1 MNLNAKIAELQRL
14 ASDYGETN
22 DFKKR
27 KSIKKESIKLYFEVE
42 EELAKI
48 KYDLRLIDIRNYKDE
63 EKEQLKLFPDFFAD
77 LLDIPDQPYL
87 PQVKQNALPIPL
99 LLFLFYNHNKNM
111 TALTSSAVLM
121 DTVKQ
126 YLQQGD
132 FQHLKSGS
140 IRFITNTRFASDHLR
155 RYGLLRTSEK
165 EKYKYWQLTLFGTL
179 IAAMIF
185 EDEKFVF
192 PEKFITHK
200 NPFFFNQTLYTYTDK
215 LLREDG
221 FDKIVK
227 QIFKDEVVRD
237 IYSVK
242 HKFVEFLA
250 ELLHIIKKTKKDQKE
265 FFQKY
270 EDFLRQIDDKVFAKE
285 FADGFLLNLPSAN
298 KYDQLMNSAF
308 TKKHL

>member
-1 MNLNAKIAELQRL
+1 MDLSKKISELQQL
-14 ASDYGETN
+14 ASAYGKT
-22 DFKKR
+22 DDSKKR
-27 KSIKKESIKLYFEVE
+27 KSIKKESVKLYFEVE

-77 LLDIPDQPYL
+77 LLDIPDQQFL
-87 PQVKQNALPIPL
+87 AHVKQNALPIPL

-121 DTVKQ
+121 DTVKP
-126 YLQQGD
+126 YLHEGD

-165 EKYKYWQLTLFGTL
+165 EKYKYWQLTLFGTI

-185 EDEKFVF
+185 EDDKFEF
-192 PEKFITHK
+192 PENNIYQT
-200 NPFFFNQTLYTYTDK
+200 NQYFLSNTLYKYTN
-215 LLREDG
+215 LLLKNNG
-221 FDKIVK
+221 FEQLLKRIFADEIVN
-227 QIFKDEVVRD
+227 E
-237 IYSVK
+237 IYSLK
-242 HKFVEFLA
+242 HDFISFLA

-265 FFQKY
+265 FFNKY
-270 EDFLRQIDDKVFAKE
+270 GAFLKQIDDKVFAKD
-285 FADGFLLNLPSAN
+285 FANGFLLNLPSAN
-298 KYDQLMNSAF
+298 KYDQLMKDAF
-308 TKKHL
+308 TKKY